1 MQKRDRKLLSMSAA
15 ALILASTAAGLGTTV
30 HAASDDDSDI
40 WTLNGANNL
49 VSPNDFS
56 QDESNSG
63 SDILG
68 FNHMNDDSDDSS
80 ADSNDYDNFFSNND
94 SNSDSSAKQTSNVDY
109 SKELDL
115 GNLLTGGTTAT
126 DKSYN
131 MSDLQTLIKQAESDT
146 EKARVAK
153 SSKTLQ
159 DQFNKALSVAKQAKN
174 DKSANIAYKDLSQ
187 IMKAIDQDLKKDLKS
202 ALERTQ
208 TSEFKKAF
216 NKISQTSDDSTLNTQ
231 RKLLKDTFMDM
242 FNSAKET
249 YADPMAAANTIKS
262 ATDNL
267 NIYENLVMGAAGDS
281 AALKQAK
288 DEIAQ
293 QAKDLDGQQG
303 SFVSGAASDLAKAM
317 SANTKADMMSSIA
330 DSVNALTKASEDR
343 GLKYLIQDAESFMNT
358 KAYQKM
364 SNDAKLGFLTSL
376 NNAIV
381 TEQNPSA
388 TTLMRAQAKSSLME
402 SLALARDGI
411 SPVDHLKKSIAT
423 AQALLKNKAFDKTQ
437 AGRGVQSALRRGE
450 QALKNGTNAQKEA
463 AANSLDDATVKGLA
477 SEVAALKQDNSN
489 LKKQA
494 AQAKKTSSKSND
506 SNGSD
511 SNGSSDNSGNSNG
524 SSGDSNSGK
533 SNDNSGSGSSDN
545 GSGSDSGDSGD
556 SSDNSG
562 NSNGDNGSSNQS
574 QPSQKRKN
582 TGALPQTGRMIM
594 QHMPLIA
601 GIFAALAAGFG
612 AWLYSDKKKAGKDSK
627 EN

>member
-1 MQKRDRKLLSMSAA
+1 MQKRNRKLLSMSAA
-15 ALILASTAAGLGTTV
+15 ALILASTAAGFGTTV
-30 HAASDDDSDI
+30 HAASDDDNDI
-40 WTLNGANNL
+40 WTLNGAGNL

-68 FNHMNDDSDDSS
+68 FSHMNDDSDDSS
-80 ADSNDYDNFFSNND
+80 ADSNDNDSFFSNNN
-94 SNSDSSAKQTSNVDY
+94 SNSDNSVKQTSNVDY

-115 GNLLTGGTTAT
+115 GNLLTGGTTDT

-153 SSKTLQ
+153 SSKALQ
-159 DQFNKALSVAKQAKN
+159 DQFNKALSIAKQAKD
-174 DKSANIAYKDLSQ
+174 DKSANTAYKDLSQ

-208 TSEFKKAF
+208 ANEFKKAF
-216 NKISQTSDDSTLNTQ
+216 NKISQTSDDSTLNAQ

-281 AALKQAK
+281 DALKQAK
-288 DEIAQ
+288 DEITQ
-293 QAKDLDGQQG
+293 QAKDLEGQQG
-303 SFVSGAASDLAKAM
+303 RTVSGAASDLAKAM
-317 SANTKADMMSSIA
+317 SANTRADMMSSIA

-358 KAYQKM
+358 EAYQKM

-388 TTLMRAQAKSSLME
+388 TALMRAQAKSNLME
-402 SLALARDGI
+402 SLALSRDGI
-411 SPVDHLKKSIAT
+411 SPVDHLKKSITT
-423 AQALLKNKAFDKTQ
+423 AKALLKNKAFDKTKAGQ
-437 AGRGVQSALRRGE
+437 AVQSALLRAE

-463 AANSLDDATVKGLA
+463 AANSLDDAVVKGLA
-477 SEVAALKQDNSN
+477 SEVAALKKDNSN

-494 AQAKKTSSKSND
+494 AQAKKTSSKAND
-506 SNGSD
+506 SNGS
-511 SNGSSDNSGNSNG
+511 GDNSGDSNG
-524 SSGDSNSGK
+524 SSGDSSSGK
-533 SNDNSGSGSSDN
+533 SNDDSGSGSSDN
-545 GSGSDSGDSGD
+545 GSGSGNRSD

-562 NSNGDNGSSNQS
+562 NSRGDNGSSDQS

-582 TGALPQTGRMIM
+582 TDALPQTGRMIM
-594 QHMPLIA
+594 QHMPLVA

-612 AWLYSDKKKAGKDSK
+612 AWLYGDKKKAEKDNK

>member
-1 MQKRDRKLLSMSAA
+1 MQKRNRKLLSMSAA

-40 WTLNGANNL
+40 WTLNGASNL

-80 ADSNDYDNFFSNND
+80 ADSNDYDDFF

-115 GNLLTGGTTAT
+115 GNLLTGETTDT
-126 DKSYN
+126 NKSYN

-159 DQFNKALSVAKQAKN
+159 DQFNKALSVAKQAKD

-216 NKISQTSDDSTLNTQ
+216 NKISQTSDDSTLNAQ

-281 AALKQAK
+281 AALKQTK

-303 SFVSGAASDLAKAM
+303 SSVSGAASDLAKAM

-388 TTLMRAQAKSSLME
+388 TALMRAQAKSSLME
-402 SLALARDGI
+402 SLSLARDGI

-423 AQALLKNKAFDKTQ
+423 AQVLLKNKAFDKTQ
-437 AGRGVQSALRRGE
+437 AGRGVQSALRRAE

-477 SEVAALKQDNSN
+477 SEVAALKKDNSN

-506 SNGSD
+506 SNGS
-511 SNGSSDNSGNSNG
+511 GDNSGDSNG
-524 SSGDSNSGK
+524 SSGDSSSGE

-545 GSGSDSGDSGD
+545 DSGSDSGNSGD

-562 NSNGDNGSSNQS
+562 NSNGDNGSSDQS

-594 QHMPLIA
+594 LHMPLIA

-612 AWLYSDKKKAGKDSK
+612 AWLYSDKKKAEKGSK

>member
-1 MQKRDRKLLSMSAA
+1 MQKRNRKLLSMSAA
-15 ALILASTAAGLGTTV
+15 ALILASTAAGFGTTV
-30 HAASDDDSDI
+30 HAASDDDNDI
-40 WTLNGANNL
+40 WTLNGAGNL

-68 FNHMNDDSDDSS
+68 FSHMNDDSDDSS
-80 ADSNDYDNFFSNND
+80 ADSNDYDSFFSNDN
-94 SNSDSSAKQTSNVDY
+94 SNSDNSVKQTPNVDY

-115 GNLLTGGTTAT
+115 GNLLTGGTTDT
-126 DKSYN
+126 GKSYN

-153 SSKTLQ
+153 SSKALQ
-159 DQFNKALSVAKQAKN
+159 DQFSKALSIAKQAKD
-174 DKSANIAYKDLSQ
+174 DKSANTAYKDLSQ

-208 TSEFKKAF
+208 TDEFKKAF
-216 NKISQTSDDSTLNTQ
+216 NKISQTSDDSTLNAQ

-281 AALKQAK
+281 DALKQAK

-293 QAKDLDGQQG
+293 QAKDLEGQQG
-303 SFVSGAASDLAKAM
+303 RTVSGAASDLAKAM

-343 GLKYLIQDAESFMNT
+343 GLKYLIQDAENFMNT

-364 SNDAKLGFLTSL
+364 SNDTKLGFLTSL

-388 TTLMRAQAKSSLME
+388 TALMRAQAKSSLME

-411 SPVDHLKKSIAT
+411 SPVDHLKKSITT
-423 AQALLKNKAFDKTQ
+423 AEALLKNKAFDKTKAGQ
-437 AGRGVQSALRRGE
+437 AVQLALLRAE

-463 AANSLDDATVKGLA
+463 AANSLDDAVVKGLA
-477 SEVAALKQDNSN
+477 SEVAALKKDNSN

-494 AQAKKTSSKSND
+494 AQATKTSSKSND
-506 SNGSD
+506 SNGS
-511 SNGSSDNSGNSNG
+511 GDNSGDSNG
-524 SSGDSNSGK
+524 SSGDSSSGK

-545 GSGSDSGDSGD
+545 GSGNSNNGD

-562 NSNGDNGSSNQS
+562 NSSNDNGSSDQS

-594 QHMPLIA
+594 QHMPLVA
-601 GIFAALAAGFG
+601 GIFALLAAGFG
-612 AWLYSDKKKAGKDSK
+612 AWLYSDKKKAEKDSK

>member
-1 MQKRDRKLLSMSAA
+1 MQKRNRKLLSMSAA
-15 ALILASTAAGLGTTV
+15 ALILASTAAGFGTTV

-40 WTLNGANNL
+40 WTLNGAGNL

-68 FNHMNDDSDDSS
+68 FSHMNDDSDASS
-80 ADSNDYDNFFSNND
+80 ADSNDYDNFFSNDN
-94 SNSDSSAKQTSNVDY
+94 SNSDSSVKQTPNVDY

-115 GNLLTGGTTAT
+115 GDLLTGGTTDT

-146 EKARVAK
+146 EKARVAE

-159 DQFNKALSVAKQAKN
+159 DQFNKALSIAKQAKD
-174 DKSANIAYKDLSQ
+174 DKSANTAYKDLSQ

-208 TSEFKKAF
+208 TNEFKKAF
-216 NKISQTSDDSTLNTQ
+216 NKISQTSDDSTLNAQ

-267 NIYENLVMGAAGDS
+267 DIYENLVMGAAGDS
-281 AALKQAK
+281 DALTQAK

-303 SFVSGAASDLAKAM
+303 SAVSGAASNLAKAM

-388 TTLMRAQAKSSLME
+388 TVLMRAQAKSSLME

-411 SPVDHLKKSIAT
+411 SPVDHLKKSITT
-423 AQALLKNKAFDKTQ
+423 AKALLKNKAFDKTRAGQ
-437 AGRGVQSALRRGE
+437 AVQSALLRAE

-463 AANSLDDATVKGLA
+463 AANSLDDAVVKGLA
-477 SEVAALKQDNSN
+477 SEVAALKKDNSN

-494 AQAKKTSSKSND
+494 AQAKKMSSK

-511 SNGSSDNSGNSNG
+511 SNGSSDNSGDSNG
-524 SSGDSNSGK
+524 SSGDSSSGE

-545 GSGSDSGDSGD
+545 GSGNGNSGD

-562 NSNGDNGSSNQS
+562 NSRGDNGSSDQS

-594 QHMPLIA
+594 QHMPLVA

-612 AWLYSDKKKAGKDSK
+612 AWLYSDKKKAEKDSK

>member
-1 MQKRDRKLLSMSAA
+1 MQKRNRKLLSMSAA
-15 ALILASTAAGLGTTV
+15 ALILASTAAGFGTTV
-30 HAASDDDSDI
+30 HAASDDDDDI
-40 WTLNGANNL
+40 WTLNGAGNL

-68 FNHMNDDSDDSS
+68 FSHMNDDSDASS
-80 ADSNDYDNFFSNND
+80 ADSNDYDSFFSNNN
-94 SNSDSSAKQTSNVDY
+94 SNSDSSVKQTPNVDY

-115 GNLLTGGTTAT
+115 GNLLTGGTTDT

-153 SSKTLQ
+153 SSKALQ
-159 DQFNKALSVAKQAKN
+159 DQFNKALSIAKQAKD
-174 DKSANIAYKDLSQ
+174 DKSANTAYKDLSQ

-202 ALERTQ
+202 ALVRTQ
-208 TSEFKKAF
+208 TNEFKKAF
-216 NKISQTSDDSTLNTQ
+216 NKISQTSDDSTLNAQ

-249 YADPMAAANTIKS
+249 YADPMAAENTIKS

-281 AALKQAK
+281 NALKQAK

-303 SFVSGAASDLAKAM
+303 STVSGAASDLAKAM

-330 DSVNALTKASEDR
+330 DSVNALIKASEDR

-388 TTLMRAQAKSSLME
+388 TALMRAQAKSSLME

-411 SPVDHLKKSIAT
+411 SPVDHLKKSITT
-423 AQALLKNKAFDKTQ
+423 AKALLKNKAFDKTRAGQ
-437 AGRGVQSALRRGE
+437 AVQSALRRAE

-463 AANSLDDATVKGLA
+463 AANSLDDAVVKGLV
-477 SEVAALKQDNSN
+477 SEVVALKKDNSN

-506 SNGSD
+506 SNGS
-511 SNGSSDNSGNSNG
+511 SDNSGDSNG
-524 SSGDSNSGK
+524 SSGDSSSGE

-545 GSGSDSGDSGD
+545 GSGNGNSGD

-562 NSNGDNGSSNQS
+562 NSRGDNGSSDQS

-594 QHMPLIA
+594 QHMPLVA

-612 AWLYSDKKKAGKDSK
+612 AWLYSDKKKAEKDSK

>member
-1 MQKRDRKLLSMSAA
+1 MQKRNRKLLSMSAA
-15 ALILASTAAGLGTTV
+15 ALILASTAAGFGTTV

-40 WTLNGANNL
+40 WTLNGAGNL

-68 FNHMNDDSDDSS
+68 FSHMNDDSDASS
-80 ADSNDYDNFFSNND
+80 ADSNDYDNFFSNDN
-94 SNSDSSAKQTSNVDY
+94 SNSDSSVKQTPNVDY

-115 GNLLTGGTTAT
+115 GDLLTGGTTDT

-146 EKARVAK
+146 EKARVAE

-159 DQFNKALSVAKQAKN
+159 DQFNKALSIAKQAKD
-174 DKSANIAYKDLSQ
+174 DKSANTAYKDLSQ

-208 TSEFKKAF
+208 TNEFKKAF
-216 NKISQTSDDSTLNTQ
+216 NKISQTSDDSTLNAQ

-267 NIYENLVMGAAGDS
+267 DIYENLVMGAAGDS
-281 AALKQAK
+281 DALKQAK

-303 SFVSGAASDLAKAM
+303 SAVSGAASNLAKAM

-388 TTLMRAQAKSSLME
+388 TVLMRAQAKSSLME

-411 SPVDHLKKSIAT
+411 SPVDHLKKSITT
-423 AQALLKNKAFDKTQ
+423 AKALLKNKAFDKTRAGQ
-437 AGRGVQSALRRGE
+437 AVQSALLRAE

-463 AANSLDDATVKGLA
+463 AANSLDDAVVKGLA
-477 SEVAALKQDNSN
+477 SEVAALKKDNSN

-494 AQAKKTSSKSND
+494 AQAKKMSSK

-511 SNGSSDNSGNSNG
+511 SNGSSDNSGDSNG
-524 SSGDSNSGK
+524 SSGDSSSGE

-545 GSGSDSGDSGD
+545 GSGNGNSGD

-562 NSNGDNGSSNQS
+562 NSRGDNGSSDQS

-594 QHMPLIA
+594 QHMPLVA

-612 AWLYSDKKKAGKDSK
+612 AWLYSDKKKAEKDSK

>member
-1 MQKRDRKLLSMSAA
+1 MQKRNRKLLSMSAA

-30 HAASDDDSDI
+30 HAASDDDDSDI

-80 ADSNDYDNFFSNND
+80 ADSNDYDDFFSNND

-115 GNLLTGGTTAT
+115 GNLLTGGTTDT
-126 DKSYN
+126 NKSYN

-159 DQFNKALSVAKQAKN
+159 DQFNKALSVAKQAKD
-174 DKSANIAYKDLSQ
+174 DKSANVAYKDLSQ

-281 AALKQAK
+281 GALKQAK

-303 SFVSGAASDLAKAM
+303 SSVNGAASDLAKAM
-317 SANTKADMMSSIA
+317 STNTKADMMSSIA

-388 TTLMRAQAKSSLME
+388 TALMRAQAKSSLME
-402 SLALARDGI
+402 SLSLARDGI

-437 AGRGVQSALRRGE
+437 AGRGVQSALRRAE

-463 AANSLDDATVKGLA
+463 AANSLDDVILKGLA

-494 AQAKKTSSKSND
+494 AQAKKTSPKSND
-506 SNGSD
+506 SNGS
-511 SNGSSDNSGNSNG
+511 GDNSGDSNG

-545 GSGSDSGDSGD
+545 GSGSDSGNSGD

-562 NSNGDNGSSNQS
+562 DSNGDNGSSNQS
-574 QPSQKRKN
+574 QPSQKRKS

-594 QHMPLIA
+594 QHMPLVA
-601 GIFAALAAGFG
+601 GIFAALAAGFS
-612 AWLYSDKKKAGKDSK
+612 AWLYSDKKKAEKDSK